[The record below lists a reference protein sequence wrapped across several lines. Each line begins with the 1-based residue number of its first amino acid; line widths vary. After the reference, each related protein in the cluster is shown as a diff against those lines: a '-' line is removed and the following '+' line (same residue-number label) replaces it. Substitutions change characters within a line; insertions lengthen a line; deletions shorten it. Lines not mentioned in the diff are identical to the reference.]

1 MFSPRQHLKMSQ
13 RLRRKASVCPNPG
26 PLLRASAKF
35 FGLAKLAIAKRL
47 RQQPGQSMIPPEKK
61 TCSAWRRISDCGK
74 RGSTRRRTIFI
85 CSRWR
90 LGA

>member
-1 MFSPRQHLKMSQ
+1 MNGKDSTMFSPRQHLKMSQ

-61 TCSAWRRISDCGK
+61 NVLSLAAHK
-74 RGSTRRRTIFI
+74 
-85 CSRWR
+85 
-90 LGA
+90 